1 MSNFDSNII
10 KNPEIFEQNRLAA
23 HSDHVCYK
31 NELEKIKGKSSL
43 RYDMNGL
50 WKFAYAKNQSLA
62 PCGFEAADYD
72 CKGWDE
78 IRVPA
83 HIQMEGYDVPIYTN
97 TTYPWEA
104 DEFIKP
110 GEVPE
115 IFNPVASYVKYF
127 TIPENMKNKRVCISF
142 QGVESGFA
150 LWLNGH
156 YVGYSEDTFDPS
168 DFELTD
174 YIIEVRTSL
183 RSESG
188 NGHQAAGVRIRIFTD
203 SQAFSEM
210 YFCMPFLV
218 HMWRICQLFLHLMI
232 PLTRAHLVCQ

>member
-1 MSNFDSNII
+1 M
-10 KNPEIFEQNRLAA
+10 E
-23 HSDHVCYK
+23 VC
-31 NELEKIKGKSSL
+31 IC
-43 RYDMNGL
+43 
-50 WKFAYAKNQSLA
+50 KNQSLA

-174 YIIEVRTSL
+174 YIVEGENKLAVRVWKWTS
-183 RSESG
+183 SSWCED
-188 NGHQAAGVRIRIFTD
+188 QDFTD
-203 SQAFSEM
+203 FQAFSEM

-232 PLTRAHLVCQ
+232 PLTMVHLVCQ